1 MKQLWHDYMQL
12 TDKQLDELRFDQTPE
27 GKYARKEI
35 HRRKMVGYCDGT
47 AIDRG
52 VDSMGNPK
60 ETPYDR

>member
-1 MKQLWHDYMQL
+1 MKQLWHEYMQL

-52 VDSMGNPK
+52 VDSMVNPK
-60 ETPYDR
+60 ENPYDR